1 MRIKTLLL
9 ALMAALSLQAQE
21 ITPSDRPN
29 KTQQLQAERG
39 YGMFIH
45 FGMNTFIEKEWS
57 EGVEPASTYHP
68 TALDPDQWV
77 RVARDA
83 GFRYVLLVTKH
94 HDGFCLWDSKYTDYD
109 VASSPVPVDVVRGVS
124 DACKKYGLKF
134 AVYYSLWDRHEK
146 SYQAADFNEYIDF
159 MENQLRELLTQYGEV
174 CELWLDGGWD
184 KPARMWQIPR
194 LYKIVKELQPHC
206 AFGVN
211 NGVMLKG
218 GEDGGGFDSMAN
230 PDQMT
235 AGYTNYLRYFP
246 MDFRLADPKIA
257 NKKDK
262 KLYTVEGKQ
271 YYLPFEHTICV
282 SRAWNWFQK
291 ERAME
296 VRSLDEL
303 EELFYWS
310 TENGNS
316 LVINVGP
323 DRRGLIRA
331 NEEDVLVA
339 LKDRLGLK
347 KGKPLPRNG
356 EYLSVGVPAEA
367 SSTFSGDVKNYG
379 PAWAVD
385 GGMQT
390 RWASGE
396 LTPELVLTFDSEQE
410 FNKISIFEY
419 QDTKAGEDG
428 FSNYRENRIKEY
440 RIDIWKDNA
449 WENIYISSEPM
460 GDCKQIHFPR
470 NYMTSR
476 LRFKVLR
483 ASDFPSLWE
492 FNVIRMPK

>member
-1 MRIKTLLL
+1 M
-9 ALMAALSLQAQE
+9 QAQE
-21 ITPSDRPN
+21 IVPSDKPN
-29 KTQQLQAERG
+29 KTQRLQTERG

-57 EGVEPASTYHP
+57 EGVEPASTYNP
-68 TALDPDQWV
+68 TELDPDQWV

-83 GFRYVLLVTKH
+83 GFRFVLLVTKH
-94 HDGFCLWDSKYTDYD
+94 HDGFCLWNSKYTDYD
-109 VASSPVPVDVVRGVS
+109 VASSPVPVDVVRGVA

-134 AVYYSLWDRHEK
+134 AVYYSLWDRHDK
-146 SYQAADFNEYIDF
+146 SYQAEDFNEYIDF
-159 MENQLRELLTQYGEV
+159 MENQLRELLTNYGEV

-184 KPARMWQIPR
+184 KPAREWQLPR
-194 LYKIVKELQPHC
+194 LYKMVKELQPHC

-211 NGVMLKG
+211 LSVINKE
-218 GEDGGGFDSMAN
+218 GEDEGGFEHMVN

-235 AGYTNYLRYFP
+235 AGYPTYLRYFP
-246 MDFRLADPKIA
+246 ADFRLADPKIA

-262 KLYTVEGKQ
+262 KLYMVDGEQ

-291 ERAME
+291 ERDME

-310 TENGNS
+310 TENDNS

-331 NEEDVLVA
+331 NEADVLIA
-339 LKDRLGLK
+339 LKERLGLK

-356 EYLSVGVPAEA
+356 EYLSIDAQVEA
-367 SSTFSGDVKNYG
+367 SSVFAGDMKNYG

-390 RWASGE
+390 RWASSE
-396 LTPELVLTFDSEQE
+396 LTPELVLTLDPEQE

-428 FSNYRENRIKEY
+428 FSNFRENRIKEY

-460 GDCKQIHFPR
+460 GDCKLIYFPCG
-470 NYMTSR
+470 YKTSK

-483 ASDFPSLWE
+483 ASDFPSLFE
-492 FNVIRMPK
+492 FNVIRMPD